1 MYAPQAKNLDKFL
14 PETVSQ
20 TFSLISTA
28 AENYYRFHTLSC
40 PNFAGFWN
48 DPCFL
53 FKAWAG
59 MDV

>member
-28 AENYYRFHTLSC
+28 AENYYRFHTPSC
-40 PNFAGFWN
+40 PNFAGF
-48 DPCFL
+48 
-53 FKAWAG
+53 
-59 MDV
+59 